1 MIDAS
6 TQTDEYGSDA
16 AAVNLCEDLD
26 EYDSDATRLDTP
38 TNPNTYYDVMRKSD
52 AATVTLD
59 EYDSDATRL
68 DTPTNPNTMSYDVMY
83 KSDAATVIPDDLDD
97 SDATR
102 LDTPTSINPENDVT
116 AIDLEQQSAQS
127 SDGSYIETYTSDPSY
142 TGPDYQSLPC
152 CKHGACYT
160 PPGWKCIQIKR
171 KKLEFSCSGEESLTH
186 IQDESVFQ

>member
-6 TQTDEYGSDA
+6 TQTDAYGSDA

-26 EYDSDATRLDTP
+26 EYDSDATRLNIP
-38 TNPNTYYDVMRKSD
+38 TNPNTYYDIDVIRKSD

-68 DTPTNPNTMSYDVMY
+68 DTPTNPNTMS
-83 KSDAATVIPDDLDD
+83 DAATVIPDDLDD

-102 LDTPTSINPENDVT
+102 LDTPTSNNPENDVT

-127 SDGSYIETYTSDPSY
+127 SDGSYIETYISDPSY

-152 CKHGACYT
+152 GKHGACYT
-160 PPGWKCIQIKR
+160 PPGWKRIQIKR
-171 KKLEFSCSGEESLTH
+171 KKLEFSCSGEESYAHL
-186 IQDESVFQ
+186 QD